1 MPRLQSFASTVA
13 ALERVNGAVG
23 HAVAWLALVLVLV
36 QFAVVVLRYVFSIG
50 FVPMQESVWYLH
62 GLLFMLGAGYTLL
75 NDGHVRIDI
84 FYRTASPRRKAWIDL
99 LGVLIFLTP
108 VCVATW
114 IFSWSY
120 VINAW
125 RVLEGSMEAAGLPAV
140 FLLKTVIWV
149 FVVLLFLQGVA
160 MALRSILTL
169 CQAEAPA
176 DGSKS
181 I

>member
-1 MPRLQSFASTVA
+1 
-13 ALERVNGAVG
+13 
-23 HAVAWLALVLVLV
+23 
-36 QFAVVVLRYVFSIG
+36 
-50 FVPMQESVWYLH
+50 MQESVWYLH

-108 VCVATW
+108 VCVVTW

-160 MALRSILTL
+160 MALRSTLTL
-169 CQAEAPA
+169 CQAEARA
-176 DGSKS
+176 DGSEP

>member
-1 MPRLQSFASTVA
+1 
-13 ALERVNGAVG
+13 
-23 HAVAWLALVLVLV
+23 
-36 QFAVVVLRYVFSIG
+36 
-50 FVPMQESVWYLH
+50 
-62 GLLFMLGAGYTLL
+62 MLGAGYTLL

-108 VCVATW
+108 VCVVTW

-149 FVVLLFLQGVA
+149 FVVLLFLQGELGRASCRERV
-160 MALRSILTL
+160 
-169 CQAEAPA
+169 CQYV
-176 DGSKS
+176 
-181 I
+181 